1 MTDEKFNDPL
11 ADFDPV
17 MESAFSSSD
26 APDVPEPNLPESEQ
40 QSGKQLML
48 LHNQILQKPI

>member
-26 APDVPEPNLPESEQ
+26 APAVIPEST
-40 QSGKQLML
+40 KFT
-48 LHNQILQKPI
+48 